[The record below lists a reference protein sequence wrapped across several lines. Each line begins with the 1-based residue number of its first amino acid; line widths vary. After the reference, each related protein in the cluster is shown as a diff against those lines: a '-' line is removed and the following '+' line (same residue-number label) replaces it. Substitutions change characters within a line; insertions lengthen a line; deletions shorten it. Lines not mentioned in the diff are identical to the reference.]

1 MIVERLDLAG
11 FRCHPELHFEP
22 EAGINVLLGPNGA
35 GKTSILE
42 SLAYA
47 GTLRSFRRTP
57 DGDLVQEGADEAII
71 RTGVRWEA
79 GVREIGISIPSSGR
93 RRVLLNGKR
102 PRANSELAE
111 TLPLVAFLPDDL
123 DLVKG
128 GPARRRDWLDE
139 LGAGLSPETAAIQHE
154 FSRALRQRNALLRQ
168 EGRDADPVTLDVWD
182 ERIASAGGRLT
193 SLRLELIERLASVLA
208 AAHRAVAG
216 QSTLLLRYQSE
227 WLPAGA
233 SEPLALGADLL
244 EAVAER
250 RSKDMEVRS
259 TTVGPHRDEPLPLL
273 DGRSARSQA
282 SQGEQRSVALALRIA
297 AYHLLEKRVGRP
309 PVLLL
314 DDVFSELDVARA
326 EGVLELLPRGQVF
339 VTSAREDEV
348 RVGGRRWIVSPGRIA

>member
-1 MIVERLDLAG
+1 VIVEWLDLVD

-22 EAGINVLLGPNGA
+22 ESGVNVLLGPNGA

-42 SLAYA
+42 AIGYA

-57 DGDLVQEGADEAII
+57 DADLVRAGAGEAIL
-71 RTGVRWEA
+71 RSAVRGDA
-79 GVREIGISIPSSGR
+79 GTREIAVSIPSSGR

-102 PRANSELAE
+102 PKANNELSD

-128 GPARRRDWLDE
+128 GPGRRRDWLDE
-139 LGAGLSPETAAIQHE
+139 LGARLSPETAAVQAE
-154 FSRALRQRNALLRQ
+154 FSRSLRQRNTLLRQ
-168 EGRDADPVTLDVWD
+168 EGRGADPVTLSVWD

-193 SLRLELIERLASVLA
+193 HRRLELIERLRPEVAD
-208 AAHRAVAG
+208 AHERVAG
-216 QSTLLLRYQSE
+216 EAMLSLRYRSHWRPSGE
-227 WLPAGA
+227 HEA
-233 SEPLALGADLL
+233 SAL
-244 EAVAER
+244 EAALMDALAR
-250 RSKDMEVRS
+250 RRGKDMEVRA
-259 TTVGPHRDEPLPLL
+259 TTVGPHRDEPMAVL
-273 DGRSARSQA
+273 DERSARSQS

-297 AYHLLEKRVGRP
+297 AYHLLESRVGRP

-314 DDVFSELDVARA
+314 DDVFSELDVGRA

-348 RVGGRRWIVSPGRIA
+348 PVVGRRWRVAPGRIE